1 MIYFLV
7 FILLIIGLM
16 LYRTFKFTP
25 YQVGYQEVIKEN
37 IDYKKSYQNLS
48 ELIKCKTISYIDY
61 SDADKAEFTKFQ
73 NKLKEFYPL
82 IFDAAEFKIIRNT
95 GLYFKID
102 GKSSDEATV
111 LMAHYDVVSV
121 GDYDKWEKPPFSGI
135 IEDGILFG
143 RGTIDTK
150 GTFHGVMES
159 LNHLLK
165 KGYKPK
171 HDLYLCFGG
180 DEECEGN
187 EQKAIKDYLVSKNV
201 NITLVVDEGGAI
213 VSNAFPTVKQ
223 KIAAVGTGEKGS
235 SFFEVEVKGD
245 GGHSSNPPKHTALG
259 KLASHIV
266 KIENM
271 KYKTEIS
278 KPFSQ
283 MLDIVGRHTSFGFR
297 FILANRWLFNY
308 LLIKIF
314 LKSGGEMAAMCHTT
328 SAVTM
333 AEGAQMPNILPNK
346 AKAVINYRS
355 LNIDSNNSII
365 ERIKQTINDP
375 ETSVRYISG
384 SEASVYSDIT
394 TSGYNIV
401 KKAINQTWGTDVVVT
416 PYLMVARSDSRHYSD
431 ICDTVCR
438 FCPMELDKEH
448 RNMIHNYNE
457 QMDLKM
463 IDKCIEFYINLL
475 KLI

>member
-1 MIYFLV
+1 
-7 FILLIIGLM
+7 
-16 LYRTFKFTP
+16 
-25 YQVGYQEVIKEN
+25 
-37 IDYKKSYQNLS
+37 
-48 ELIKCKTISYIDY
+48 
-61 SDADKAEFTKFQ
+61 
-73 NKLKEFYPL
+73 
-82 IFDAAEFKIIRNT
+82 
-95 GLYFKID
+95 
-102 GKSSDEATV
+102 
-111 LMAHYDVVSV
+111 
-121 GDYDKWEKPPFSGI
+121 
-135 IEDGILFG
+135 
-143 RGTIDTK
+143 
-150 GTFHGVMES
+150 
-159 LNHLLK
+159 
-165 KGYKPK
+165 
-171 HDLYLCFGG
+171 
-180 DEECEGN
+180 
-187 EQKAIKDYLVSKNV
+187 
-201 NITLVVDEGGAI
+201 
-213 VSNAFPTVKQ
+213 
-223 KIAAVGTGEKGS
+223 
-235 SFFEVEVKGD
+235 
-245 GGHSSNPPKHTALG
+245 
-259 KLASHIV
+259 
-266 KIENM
+266 
-271 KYKTEIS
+271 
-278 KPFSQ
+278 
-283 MLDIVGRHTSFGFR
+283 
-297 FILANRWLFNY
+297 
-308 LLIKIF
+308 
-314 LKSGGEMAAMCHTT
+314 MAAMCHTT